1 MAQPQLP
8 PMNTGEPIGNIIAIG
23 GLVGSGKNTVGKNV
37 ADELAWRMVE
47 PTFKTLA
54 EREGITLMEFQK
66 RAAKDPDID
75 RKFDE
80 ALKEECAGGDC
91 VVTTW
96 LGPWMAPGRPYRVW
110 LDVDADV
117 RAYRVSQ
124 RDQIPLEKALE
135 HVNTRDADNRARYMK
150 VYGIDISDHGQFD
163 LVLAV
168 QDEGPD
174 DLARKIVDDY
184 QKARN
189 EG

>member
-1 MAQPQLP
+1 MDVDK
-8 PMNTGEPIGNIIAIG
+8 PIGNIIAIG

-54 EREGITLMEFQK
+54 EREGITLMEFQA
-66 RAAKDPDID
+66 RAGKDFDID

-80 ALKEECAGGDC
+80 ALKAECAGGDC

-110 LDVDADV
+110 LDVPEDV
-117 RAYRVSQ
+117 RAYRVSE
-124 RDQIPLEKALE
+124 RDQITLEQALE
-135 HVNTRDADNRARYMK
+135 SVRKRDADNRARYMK
-150 VYGIDISDHGQFD
+150 VYGIDIFSHDAFD
-163 LVLAV
+163 LVLEIN
-168 QDEGPD
+168 DETPD
-174 DLARKIVDDY
+174 DLARRIVDSY
-184 QKARN
+184 QKDRH